1 MLGNFPGFIPGTAT
15 VTGRP
20 EQSDRQIAVL
30 NRRAFIVS
38 AAAGVCIVP
47 LVAAAQ
53 EISTPALE
61 RSPQFEVALR
71 KVLAAATPIEGKIT
85 LELPEVA
92 ENGNFVPLILSV
104 DSPMSTDD
112 YVKAIHVLSTAN
124 PVALVAVFH
133 LTPVNAQARVQSR
146 MRLAKT
152 QDIIAIAEMSDG
164 SFALATALVKVTIGG
179 CAS

>member
-1 MLGNFPGFIPGTAT
+1 MLGNFPGSGPGTAT

-20 EQSDRQIAVL
+20 EHSDRQIAVL
-30 NRRAFIVS
+30 NRRAFVVS
-38 AAAGVCIVP
+38 AAAGLCIAP
-47 LVAAAQ
+47 LMAAAQ
-53 EISTPALE
+53 EISSPALE

-71 KVLAAATPIEGKIT
+71 KVLAAATPVEGKIT

-104 DSPMSTDD
+104 NSPMSADD
-112 YVKAIHVLSTAN
+112 FVKAIHVLSTAN